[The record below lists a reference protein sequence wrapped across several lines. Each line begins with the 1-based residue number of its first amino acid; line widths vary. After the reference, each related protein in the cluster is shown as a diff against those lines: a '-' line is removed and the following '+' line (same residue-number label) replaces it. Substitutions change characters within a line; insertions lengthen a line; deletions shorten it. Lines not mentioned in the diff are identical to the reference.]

1 MNRISN
7 TMSAAARR
15 TINGV
20 VGLAGLAIASSTF
33 LAATASAQVT
43 LDWVAQSGGLAL
55 AVDSAGSVSTSYGV
69 QNPGG
74 DIFVTKHD
82 AEGNLLWQVSFDQ
95 TDSTKWELPTW
106 MATDSEDN
114 ILVSGRRYSGISNPV
129 SAASV
134 LMKFSPSGELIWRK
148 VFESDF
154 DGSSTRRCLV
164 DADDNIYVLG
174 IGSGPPGFVTKV
186 KKFAPDGSTVW
197 NYFNAA
203 GIGAPINFK
212 LTPDNHI
219 LIVGRGTVGSIN
231 GFAKITLDGQEV
243 WSIAGINSLTV
254 GDAAGDAFGNTYL
267 VNGKYVANPSQSLIR
282 KVGPGGVQIWEKEHT
297 ITGMRIE
304 VGTDQRPVVCG
315 MPNSGSFGAAFL
327 KTDENG
333 SLLWANLDADGPLG
347 LLLHAQM
354 LMDEENSAYLAAG
367 TLFEMAVC
375 KVRADGSSAWTQ
387 TMPGG
392 YANAM
397 AFSDD
402 QSALYVVG
410 GITTARLLNDLQQV
424 LGDLNGDGTV
434 DAADLGILL
443 GAWGSAGGA
452 ADLNDDGI
460 VDAADLGILL
470 GSWTV

>member
-1 MNRISN
+1 MKRSSI
-7 TMSAAARR
+7 TMSGARVR
-15 TINGV
+15 RAIVGIAGV
-20 VGLAGLAIASSTF
+20 AIASSAF
-33 LAATASAQVT
+33 LGTGAQAQVT
-43 LDWVAQSGGLAL
+43 VDWVAQDGGLAL
-55 AVDSAGSVSTSYGV
+55 AVDSVGSVSTSYGV

-82 AEGNLLWQVSFDQ
+82 IDGNLLWQVSFDQ
-95 TDSTKWELPTW
+95 TDSTKWEVPTW

-114 ILVSGRRYSGISNPV
+114 ILVSGRRFSGFSNPV

-134 LMKFSPSGELIWRK
+134 LMKFSPSGALLWRK
-148 VFESDF
+148 VYESDF

-197 NYFNAA
+197 TYFNAA

-219 LIVGRGTVGSIN
+219 LIVGRGIIGSVN
-231 GFAKITLDGQEV
+231 GFAKINLDGQEI
-243 WSIAGINSLTV
+243 WSLAGINSLTV
-254 GDAAGDAFGNTYL
+254 GDAAGDAFGNTYI
-267 VNGKYVANPSQSLIR
+267 VNGKYVANPTQSLIR
-282 KVGPGGVQIWEKEHT
+282 KLGPGGTTVWEQEYT
-297 ITGMRIE
+297 ITGTRIE
-304 VGTDQRPVVCG
+304 VGTDHRPVVCG
-315 MPNSGSFGAAFL
+315 MPSSGSFGAAFL
-327 KTDENG
+327 KADENG
-333 SLLWANLDADGPLG
+333 TQLWANLDADGPLG

-354 LMDEENSAYLAAG
+354 LMDNENSAYLAAG

-387 TMPGG
+387 TLPGG

-410 GITTARLLNDLQQV
+410 GITTARLINDLQALV
-424 LGDLNGDGTV
+424 GDINGDGAV
-434 DAADLGILL
+434 NAADLGILL
-443 GAWGSAGGA
+443 GAWGTRDAQS
-452 ADLNDDGI
+452 DLNDDGI
-460 VDAADLGILL
+460 VDAADLGLLL
-470 GSWTV
+470 GAWTG